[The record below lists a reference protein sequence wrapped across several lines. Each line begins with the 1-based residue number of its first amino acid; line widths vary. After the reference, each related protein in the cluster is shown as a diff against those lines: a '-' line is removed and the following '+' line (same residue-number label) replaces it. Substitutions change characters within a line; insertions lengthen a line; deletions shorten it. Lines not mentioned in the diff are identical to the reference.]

1 MGKISGTSISSVTTP
16 AVLSTGTSYN
26 QSLVFDPDSGL
37 VALVYP
43 TSASSSGAVKLL
55 SPYTPNLTADNYIG
69 ISDSAYAD
77 TATATIQVV
86 GATDDAQSGLT
97 TGSKHYVQNG
107 GTLSTT
113 PDSPSVYAG
122 IALSA
127 TKLLIKG

>member
-1 MGKISGTSISSVTTP
+1 MSAGDGMFPWCAVDPSAQGKFVVVYRDTGGSQDFGVSIMGQLAVSI
-16 AVLSTGTSYN
+16 
-26 QSLVFDPDSGL
+26 
-37 VALVYP
+37 
-43 TSASSSGAVKLL
+43 
-55 SPYTPNLTADNYIG
+55 PNLTADNYIG
-69 ISDSAYAD
+69 ISDGAYAD

-97 TGSKHYVQNG
+97 TGSKHYVQAD